1 MKIKDNYLSDQSGL
15 VCFLGLFIA
24 GYVFYSSSLIELAY
38 TAEFHLS
45 SWQTGIAQSAVPFG
59 AILGAILAGRLAD
72 QFGRHRLLVLTMKL
86 LIFSGFASVLI
97 YHFYT
102 LCLSRLLTGF
112 LVGMLYPLC
121 AAYLTETTRPQS
133 IAKQTAVLMFVNCL
147 AAPVGCLFA
156 YFLSLFSHLELAWRL
171 INIAYLIPAIYTYF
185 RLIKLNESP
194 AWLMLKNNQTHQSSH
209 NISSLFHPTYRSMTL
224 CLLASWFLMDVAY
237 YGINFF
243 IPYLLSVM
251 TFTNYSDQVQSLFST
266 STLIQTLIVNSFF
279 MIGALAAIFAVDRVN
294 ILVLQKRGFLFAS
307 ISLFCLAI
315 LVYFGVRSSIAITL
329 LFVMFNVA
337 LNIGPDVTTYM
348 LSATTYPVAI
358 RGTGHG
364 LNAGV
369 AKIGSFLGVLFLPLM
384 QARFGIE
391 IVILFLSFLLF
402 TAYALT
408 IILSRLLAHHHTVLE
423 GDIIYESN

>member
-1 MKIKDNYLSDQSGL
+1 MKIKDYYLSDQSGL

-72 QFGRHRLLVLTMKL
+72 KFGRHRLLVLTMKL
-86 LIFSGFASVLI
+86 LIVSGFASAFI
-97 YHFYT
+97 FHFYT

-133 IAKQTAVLMFVNCL
+133 IAKQIAILMFINCMS
-147 AAPVGCLFA
+147 APVGCLFA
-156 YFLSLFSHLELAWRL
+156 YLLSQFCVPAIAWRL

-185 RLIKLNESP
+185 RVIKLNESP
-194 AWLMLKNNQTHQSSH
+194 AWLMLKESRAEKSS
-209 NISSLFHPTYRSMTL
+209 NSIISLFHSSYRSITL
-224 CLLASWFLMDVAY
+224 CLLGTWFLMDVAY

-251 TFTNYSDQVQSLFST
+251 TFTRHLDQTQSMLSST
-266 STLIQTLIVNSFF
+266 MLMQTLIVNSFF
-279 MIGALAAIFAVDRVN
+279 MIGALAAIFAVDRVS
-294 ILVLQKRGFLFAS
+294 ILTLQKRGFLIAS

-315 LVYFGVRSSIAITL
+315 LIYAGVRSNMMITL
-329 LFVMFNVA
+329 LFVIFNVA

-348 LSATTYPVAI
+348 LSATAYPVSI

-384 QARFGIE
+384 QTHFGIE
-391 IVILFLSFLLF
+391 VVILFLSFLLF
-402 TAYALT
+402 AAYVLT
-408 IILSRLLAHHHTVLE
+408 IILTRLLAHQHTVLE
-423 GDIIYESN
+423 DDIIYEPN